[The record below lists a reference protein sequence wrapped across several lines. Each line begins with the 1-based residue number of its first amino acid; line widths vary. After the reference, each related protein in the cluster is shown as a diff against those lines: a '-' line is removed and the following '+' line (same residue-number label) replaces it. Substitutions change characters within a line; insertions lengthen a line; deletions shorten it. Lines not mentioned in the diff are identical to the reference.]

1 MTFQIAIAPVASRP
15 AFAPIAA
22 PRTRVRF
29 LGRLLAGLAVAAAV
43 LTMHGKPAL
52 AASAVPLGAA
62 SSFAVL
68 GATPSVTNTGAT
80 IVTGDLGISPALA
93 VTGFPPGTVIGTVY
107 QGGAVAAAAQA
118 ANVTAYGQLAAQ
130 GCNVTFAA
138 PTDMAGMTLTPGVYC
153 FASSAANSGLLRLD
167 AGGDTSAVWIFR
179 TASTLTTG
187 SGSSV
192 VPIGGGQA
200 CNVFWQIGSS
210 ATLGTGTSMVGN
222 ILALASI
229 TLTTGTT
236 LSGRALAQTGAV
248 TLDTNSVAVCAAGP
262 VINATNPTLAK
273 AFNPT
278 LITVGG
284 VSILTVTLSNP
295 NATIATLSA
304 SLVDTLPLGVL
315 IAPSAN
321 GSTTCGGGTTVVAS
335 AGTDSLSLPSG
346 RTIPANGTCTMT
358 VSVTAPLVGSY
369 VNLLPVSALQTSNG
383 NNLAPAVATLTVS
396 AQLPP
401 GATPMTGAAVPT
413 VSDWMLVLISTAL
426 TVLGFVMMR
435 RRAKASD
442 GNSG

>member
-1 MTFQIAIAPVASRP
+1 MTSKIAIARPSSRP
-15 AFAPIAA
+15 AFPPTHTTPAS
-22 PRTRVRF
+22 RHH
-29 LGRLLAGLAVAAAV
+29 LGHLLAGCAIVVAL
-43 LTMHGKPAL
+43 LTLQSKPAL
-52 AASAVPLGAA
+52 AASVVPLGVA

-68 GATPSVTNTGAT
+68 GATPKVTNTGAT

-118 ANVTAYGQLAAQ
+118 SNVTAYGQLAAQ
-130 GCNVTFAA
+130 ACDVTFAA

-153 FASSAANSGLLRLD
+153 FASSAENSGLLQLD
-167 AGGDTSAVWIFR
+167 AGGNTSAVWIFR

-192 VPIGGGQA
+192 VPIGRGQA

-248 TLDTNSVAVCAAGP
+248 TLDTNSVAVCAASP

-278 LITVGG
+278 SIMAGG

-295 NATIATLSA
+295 NASIATLTA
-304 SLVDTLPLGVL
+304 PLVDTLPPGVL
-315 IAPSAN
+315 IAPTPN
-321 GSTTCGGGTTVVAS
+321 GSTTCGGGTTVIAA
-335 AGTDSLSLPSG
+335 AGTDTLSLPIG
-346 RTIPANGTCTMT
+346 RVIPANGSCTMS

-369 VNLLPVSALQTSNG
+369 VNLLPVSALRTSNG
-383 NNLAPAVATLTVS
+383 NNLAPAVATLTVV

-401 GATPMTGAAVPT
+401 GGAFGTAAGVPT
-413 VSDWMLVLISTAL
+413 LSVWMLAGLSAAL
-426 TVLGFVMMR
+426 AVFGFIVVR
-435 RRAKASD
+435 RRAA
-442 GNSG
+442 

>member
-1 MTFQIAIAPVASRP
+1 MTFQIAITNPSSCHALSPNDM
-15 AFAPIAA
+15 
-22 PRTRVRF
+22 PRERKRT
-29 LGRLLAGLAVAAAV
+29 LGPLLAGGVMAAIFL
-43 LTMHGKPAL
+43 LTQSKPVL

-80 IVTGDLGISPALA
+80 IVTGDLGVSPAA
-93 VTGFPPGTVIGTVY
+93 SVTGFPPGTVVGTVHVAN
-107 QGGAVAAAAQA
+107 AVAAAAQA
-118 ANVTAYGQLAAQ
+118 SNVTAYGQLAAQ
-130 GCNVTFAA
+130 ACNVTFAA

-278 LITVGG
+278 SIMTGG
-284 VSILTVTLSNP
+284 VSTLTVTLSNP
-295 NATIATLSA
+295 NTTIATLTT
-304 SLVDTLPLGVL
+304 SLLDTLPPGVL
-315 IAPSAN
+315 IAPSPN
-321 GSTTCGGGTTVVAS
+321 GSTTCGGGTTVVAA
-335 AGTDSLSLPSG
+335 AGTDTLSLPSG
-346 RTIPANGTCTMT
+346 RMIPANGSCTMN

-369 VNLLPVSALQTSNG
+369 VNLLPTSALQTSNG
-383 NNLAPAVATLTVS
+383 NNLVPAVATLTVL

-413 VSDWMLVLISTAL
+413 VSDWMLVLMSTAL